1 MIASG
6 APQTPLQQWDF
17 VPIPLRSA
25 AGLGEA
31 CGHHF
36 MIFFPEV
43 GVPWLYL
50 DAESAPLVPESAGEA
65 APLASPS
72 PFYFSL
78 QLKPHRRGLLRA
90 QPKK

>member
-1 MIASG
+1 MGFRPHPAALGRRSGGGVWASFH
-6 APQTPLQQWDF
+6 DF
-17 VPIPLRSA
+17 
-25 AGLGEA
+25 
-31 CGHHF
+31 
-36 MIFFPEV
+36 FFPEV